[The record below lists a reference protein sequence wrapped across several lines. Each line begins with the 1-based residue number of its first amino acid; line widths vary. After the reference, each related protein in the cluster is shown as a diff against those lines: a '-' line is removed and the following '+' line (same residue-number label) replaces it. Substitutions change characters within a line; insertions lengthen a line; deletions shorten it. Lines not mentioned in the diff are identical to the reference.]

1 MLGLLELLSRF
12 RFRFSFRL
20 IDIFLFIIFTVEDY
34 ITKSLVRIY
43 FARILLLFL
52 IEWLYWLLDWHNV

>member
-12 RFRFSFRL
+12 RFRFRL
-20 IDIFLFIIFTVEDY
+20 IDIFLFIILTVEDY